1 MQEQGT
7 GISACHLRNGTYGV
21 WMRGALLRSGKSGS
35 FTALG
40 ETGQPVY
47 RAALQLREAIRRK
60 NPEMVDHLAIPQSDE
75 LGNQIDWYS
84 SLDGDVIPWSSAT
97 EEERAPA
104 RRQLEAL
111 KTALEELSQRF
122 LGTDSDEPQQ
132 GDKAVFGKLLKRV
145 IHFPDEN
152 FVYLVQGKPVL
163 TFWGF
168 EHAGADRNRDPLHC
182 LYQVPPVFT
191 LPPETPAPVAAP
203 LAPVV
208 PVVTRPWWRRWWW
221 WLLLLPFLLLLLW
234 LLLGLRGCVPIPLVA
249 VNLLP
254 EGVVP
259 VERQVEPLPVGT
271 ATTLNGIPVT
281 GTGANVDTGAAVTGT
296 PGAEAP
302 ALEGNEAAAENAGV
316 SQDPAAE
323 TPAKAPENQ
332 TAPPATPTADADKAA
347 SAKAGPALSIPP
359 NAADGAADFLDGQYR
374 AGAGIQDRRTGKP
387 LRLEYQF
394 KDGKGE
400 VTVHQADGSKCSGP
414 VVAAMKG
421 GSLAIDSQGQAVCG
435 DGSTYDMPKV
445 NCRKGATTVADCTGG
460 YGKDQ
465 FPMSMRQMGE

>member
-1 MQEQGT
+1 
-7 GISACHLRNGTYGV
+7 
-21 WMRGALLRSGKSGS
+21 MRGALLRSGKSGS

-84 SLDGDVIPWSSAT
+84 GLDGDVIPWSSAT

-111 KTALEELSQRF
+111 KTALDELSQRF
-122 LGTDSDEPQQ
+122 LGTESGEQQQ

-168 EHAGADRNRDPLHC
+168 EHAGTGNRDPLHC
-182 LYQVPPVFT
+182 LYQVPPAFT
-191 LPPETPAPVAAP
+191 LPPVVEAAPVAAP
-203 LAPVV
+203 PVV
-208 PVVTRPWWRRWWW
+208 PVVARPWWRRWWW
-221 WLLLLPFLLLLLW
+221 LLLLPLLLLLLW

-249 VNLLP
+249 VDLLP
-254 EGVVP
+254 EGIVP
-259 VERQVEPLPVGT
+259 VEKQLEEPQLTGNV
-271 ATTLNGIPVT
+271 TTLNGVPVNGTVVGSTT
-281 GTGANVDTGAAVTGT
+281 GTGTGT
-296 PGAEAP
+296 AETGTQGVEAP
-302 ALEGNEAAAENAGV
+302 AVEGNEADEAPAGV
-316 SQDPAAE
+316 TQDPAKDPAADPTAE
-323 TPAKAPENQ
+323 SP
-332 TAPPATPTADADKAA
+332 TAPPENKTAPPDITSPEAEKSAA
-347 SAKAGPALSIPP
+347 AKPGPPLSIPP
-359 NAADGAADFLDGQYR
+359 DAADGAAKFLDGQFR

-387 LRLEYQF
+387 LRLEYQL

-400 VTVHQADGSKCSGP
+400 VTVHQADGTKCSGP
-414 VVAAMKG
+414 VSATMKG

-460 YGKDQ
+460 YGKEQ
-465 FPMSMRQMGE
+465 FPMSMRHVAE

>member
-1 MQEQGT
+1 
-7 GISACHLRNGTYGV
+7 
-21 WMRGALLRSGKSGS
+21 MRGALLRSGKSGS

-84 SLDGDVIPWSSAT
+84 GLDGDVIPWSSAT

-111 KTALEELSQRF
+111 KTALDELSQRF
-122 LGTDSDEPQQ
+122 LGTDSGEQQQ

-168 EHAGADRNRDPLHC
+168 EHAGTGNRDPLHC
-182 LYQVPPVFT
+182 LYQVPPAFT
-191 LPPETPAPVAAP
+191 LPPVVEAAPVV
-203 LAPVV
+203 APVV
-208 PVVTRPWWRRWWW
+208 PVVARPWWRRWW

-249 VNLLP
+249 VDLLP
-254 EGVVP
+254 EGIVP
-259 VERQVEPLPVGT
+259 VEKQLEEPKLTGNV
-271 ATTLNGIPVT
+271 TTLNGVPVT
-281 GTGANVDTGAAVTGT
+281 GTVVGSTTETGTAVTGAN
-296 PGAEAP
+296 GVEAP
-302 ALEGNEAAAENAGV
+302 AVEGNEADAAPADV
-316 SQDPAAE
+316 TQDPAKDPAADPTAE
-323 TPAKAPENQ
+323 SP
-332 TAPPATPTADADKAA
+332 TAPPENKTTPPDITSPEAEKPVAA
-347 SAKAGPALSIPP
+347 AKPGPPLSIPP
-359 NAADGAADFLDGQYR
+359 DAADGAAKFLDGQFR

-387 LRLEYQF
+387 LRLEYQL

-400 VTVHQADGSKCSGP
+400 VTVHQADGTKCSGP
-414 VVAAMKG
+414 VSATMKG
-421 GSLAIDSQGQAVCG
+421 GSLAIDSQGQAVCA

-460 YGKDQ
+460 YGKEQ
-465 FPMSMRQMGE
+465 FPMSMRHVAE